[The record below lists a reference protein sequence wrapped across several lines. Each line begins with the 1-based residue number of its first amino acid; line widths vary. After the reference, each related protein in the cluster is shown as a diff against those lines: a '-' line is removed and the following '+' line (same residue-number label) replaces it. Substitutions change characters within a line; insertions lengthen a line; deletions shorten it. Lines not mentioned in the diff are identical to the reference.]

1 MKVRTRYAPS
11 PTGFQHMGGIRT
23 ALYAYLFAKKH
34 GGSLIL
40 RIEDTDQSRY
50 VEGAEEYIIESLNW
64 VGIKPDE
71 GVGFGG
77 DYGPYRQ
84 SDRKDIYK
92 QYVDQL
98 VESGHAYYAFDT
110 SEELTAKRKEV
121 EKSKRPEPSYSP
133 LFRHEMRNSLSLPA
147 EEVEALMAKGE
158 YTVRVKIP
166 SDETVIVNDQIRGEV
181 SFQSNL
187 MDDKVLFK
195 SDGMPTYHMAN
206 VVDDHLME
214 VTHVIR
220 GEEWLPS
227 TPLHVLLYR
236 FLGWAD
242 TMPEFAHLPL
252 ILKPEGNG
260 KLSKR
265 AADKLGFPVFP
276 LAWEH
281 PSTDETS
288 GGYRE
293 LGFYPEAFVN
303 LLAFLGWNPGTE
315 QEIFSMD
322 ELAEAFSIDRVVKS
336 GARFSFD
343 KAKWF
348 NEQYLRSKSH
358 DELAEVAWQSKPDW
372 VGEEYKEML
381 PKLCGLFQEKITYPS
396 DVWDMSTY
404 FFKRPE
410 EYDAKTVRTKWKDDN
425 KDAIRKT
432 VENLAELDDFTADKI
447 ESQLKGYI
455 EANELSFGNI
465 LLPFRVMLTG
475 GKGGPAVF
483 DIVEMLGKEEAIA
496 RLNVAMDEFEKMSA
510 A

>member
-34 GGSLIL
+34 KGDLIL
-40 RIEDTDQSRY
+40 RIEDTDQGRY

-77 DYGPYRQ
+77 DHGPYRQ
-84 SDRKDIYK
+84 SDRKEIYR

-98 VESGHAYYAFDT
+98 VNAGHAYYAFDT
-110 SEELTAKRKEV
+110 GEELTAKRKEL
-121 EKSKRPEPSYSP
+121 EKSKRPEPAYSP
-133 LFRHEMRNSLSLPA
+133 LFRHEMRNSISLSA
-147 EEVEALMAKGE
+147 EETDALVAAGD
-158 YTVRVKIP
+158 YTVRIKIP
-166 SDETVIVNDQIRGEV
+166 NDEIVVVNDRVRGKVE
-181 SFQSNL
+181 FQSNL

-236 FLGWAD
+236 FLGWED

-281 PSTDETS
+281 PTTDESS

-293 LGFYPEAFVN
+293 LGFIPDAFVN
-303 LLAFLGWNPGTE
+303 MLAFLGWNPGTE
-315 QEIFSMD
+315 QEIFSHQ
-322 ELAEAFSIDRVVKS
+322 ELIDAFSLDRVVKS

-348 NEQYLRSKSH
+348 NESYLRAKSGAEIL
-358 DELAEVAWQSKPDW
+358 DLAWDARPDYINDSHKDMMAQ
-372 VGEEYKEML
+372 VCDL
-381 PKLCGLFQEKITYPS
+381 LREKMTYPQ
-396 DVWDMSTY
+396 DVWGLSGY
-404 FFKRPE
+404 FFNRPT
-410 EYDAKTVRTKWKDDN
+410 EYDGKTVRTKWKDDN
-425 KDAIRKT
+425 KDALRNT
-432 VENLAELDDFTADKI
+432 VADLLTLDDFTAENI
-447 ESQLKGYI
+447 EAKLKGYI
-455 EANELSFGNI
+455 EANDLKFGNI
-465 LLPFRVMLTG
+465 LLPFRIMLTG
-475 GKGGPAVF
+475 TKGGPSVF
-483 DIVEMLGKEEAIA
+483 EIAAMLGKEESMS
-496 RLNVAMDEFEKMSA
+496 RLNLAMEVFEEMTA

>member
-1 MKVRTRYAPS
+1 
-11 PTGFQHMGGIRT
+11 MGGIRT

-50 VEGAEEYIIESLNW
+50 VEGAEEYILESLDW

-71 GVGFGG
+71 GDSFGG

-84 SDRKDIYK
+84 SDRKEIYQK
-92 QYVDQL
+92 YVDQL
-98 VESGHAYYAFDT
+98 VKSGHAYYAFDT
-110 SEELTAKRKEV
+110 SEELSAKRKEL
-121 EKSKRPEPSYSP
+121 EKSKRSEPAYSP
-133 LFRHEMRNSLSLPA
+133 LFRHEMRNSLSLPS
-147 EEVEALMAKGE
+147 EEVDALMAAGD

-166 SDETVIVNDQIRGEV
+166 TDETVVVQDLIRGEV

-187 MDDKVLFK
+187 LDDKVLFK
-195 SDGMPTYHMAN
+195 SDGMPTYHLAN
-206 VVDDHLME
+206 IVDDHLME
-214 VTHVIR
+214 ITHVIR
-220 GEEWLPS
+220 GEEWLSS

-236 FLGWAD
+236 FMGWED
-242 TMPEFAHLPL
+242 TMPQFAHLPL

-281 PSTDETS
+281 PTTDESS

-293 LGFYPEAFVN
+293 LGFFPEAFVN

-322 ELAEAFSIDRVVKS
+322 ELAEAFSLERVVKS
-336 GARFSFD
+336 GAKFSFD

-348 NEQYLRSKSH
+348 NVEYLRSKSG
-358 DELAEVAWQSKPDW
+358 EQLAEIIWDSKPEW
-372 VGEEYKEML
+372 VGEEHKSML
-381 PKLCGLFQEKITYPS
+381 PQLCELMKEKITYPA

-404 FFKRPE
+404 FFKRPTE
-410 EYDAKTVRTKWKDDN
+410 FDGKTVRSKWKDDN
-425 KDAIRKT
+425 KTDIRKT
-432 VENLAELDDFTADKI
+432 VENLAELEDFSADKI
-447 ESQLKGYI
+447 ETHLKGFI

-483 DIVEMLGKEEAIA
+483 DIMELLGKEESLA
-496 RLNVAMDEFEKMSA
+496 RLNVAMEEFEKLTA
-510 A
+510 V